1 MSTPQLA
8 TTVEGSDVAFLNDEV
23 SKRFFAFNSD
33 IPSPKVLYKG
43 FTEDYTYTHN
53 LGYVPF
59 HMVFE
64 TDDVDN
70 PTYFTSV
77 NTSGNTVEVAT
88 QNPGYL
94 IIFVV

>member
-1 MSTPQLA
+1 MSSTQLA
-8 TTVEGSDVAFLNDEV
+8 TAIEGADVAFLNDET

-43 FTEDYTYTHN
+43 FTEDSVYTHN

-64 TDDVDN
+64 TDSVTN
-70 PTYFTSV
+70 PTYFTV
-77 NTSGNTVEVAT
+77 ANTSGDISDVETA
-88 QNPGYL
+88 NPGYL